1 MDGDDCDD
9 GDGVNDYEDD
19 DCDDGDDYEDGD
31 NKGNHLVKTGAV
43 TACTGCPKK
52 SSNRKKT

>member
-9 GDGVNDYEDD
+9 GDGVNDHEDDDDD

-31 NKGNHLVKTGAV
+31 NKGNHLVKTGTV
-43 TACTGCPKK
+43 TACSTDECGAP
-52 SSNRKKT
+52 S